1 MLTQNIYQRVLAI
14 GSECL
19 ECGIS
24 FNRLKQRLKE
34 EGFDVDNECL
44 NRCLREWFYN
54 SFFHEEAKCNK
65 GEYKI
70 EELDKHLTCNF
81 ILKAETCLRILSYE
95 EAEKANQLIEQLTQQ
110 TALYQSQVGLLQSQL
125 SLAQTSIEN
134 SKEDSKSARKFA
146 IWALVVSALFGVLGI
161 FDGLNYFGLNYKV
174 EDKKYENTVIQ
185 LQEQQLLKQ
194 DSLIKSINQI
204 HSDIQV
210 HFPQSK
216 NSVRNRVSDKRP

>member
-1 MLTQNIYQRVLAI
+1 MSTQNIYKRVLEI

-24 FNRLKQRLKE
+24 FNDLKQRLKD

-44 NRCLREWFYN
+44 NRCLREWFFS
-54 SFFHEEAKCNK
+54 SFFHEEAKCIK

-95 EAEKANQLIEQLTQQ
+95 EAENSNRLVEQLTQQ
-110 TALYQSQVGLLQSQL
+110 TSLYQAQVELLQSQL

-134 SKEDSKSARKFA
+134 SKKDSKSARSFA
-146 IWALVVSALFGVLGI
+146 IWALIVSALFGLPDACTYFKIEYKPNETI
-161 FDGLNYFGLNYKV
+161 FQ
-174 EDKKYENTVIQ
+174 NTSLR
-185 LQEQQLLKQ
+185 LQEQQLSKQ
-194 DSLIKSINQI
+194 DSLLKALNQI
-204 HSDIQV
+204 HNDIQV
-210 HFPQSK
+210 YYLQSK
-216 NSVRNRVSDKRP
+216 ELGHKKVSDK